1 MSHYVIKFVSD
12 LRQFCG
18 FLWVLWFPP
27 TIKLKSEILLKVALS
42 TITLTST
49 CVYYLISEALQ
60 QGASQFEASAG
71 KLKRKFWWKNCKVK
85 YVCGFYLHFIIL
97 YGCSR

>member
-1 MSHYVIKFVSD
+1 
-12 LRQFCG
+12 
-18 FLWVLWFPP
+18 
-27 TIKLKSEILLKVALS
+27 VALS

-97 YGCSR
+97 YGCPNNNISFEGLNTHYQTRCYTS